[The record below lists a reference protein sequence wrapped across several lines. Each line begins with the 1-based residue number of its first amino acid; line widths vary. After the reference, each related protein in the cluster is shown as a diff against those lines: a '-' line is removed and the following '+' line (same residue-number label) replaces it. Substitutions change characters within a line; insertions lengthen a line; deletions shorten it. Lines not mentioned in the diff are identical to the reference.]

1 MRMLRTRR
9 VQVRIGLASCAALG
23 LLAAALP
30 VPPAMAASPSVPAAP
45 AGPLDADDGAV
56 TAADPFSAYTR
67 FNIPAD
73 DGTRDR
79 TIEDELVRLADGA
92 PAGGYIRGLMYS
104 WSSPVVAEA
113 LKRAQARGVIV
124 RIVLDETGGGVNTGA
139 DNAAMTVLNSANLDD
154 LVICGKTSST
164 VSGSTACIGNK
175 SNSINH
181 NKVFTFSTSGT
192 MKRVVF
198 VSSQNL
204 TFSQNNLFNSA
215 LVVHEDYELYDHFT
229 AYFNDMRAQRKN
241 NDYFNAANGYY
252 KSPTTDVTVYHSP
265 RADSDTLANRLAEV
279 NAYASGCS
287 VDVAHAQFTDARP
300 QVASELRRIGRM
312 GCRVRVVYG
321 TMGATAYA
329 TLNGQ
334 PNVSLKKY
342 HDAEASNVDGRVVT
356 LHSKNIIIRGTFAG
370 VAGRSVVF
378 TGSHNVTDPALTDH
392 DETLMK
398 IEHPTVWNDFHNNFE
413 TLWSRAKCV
422 NPDNGSCTT

>member
-9 VQVRIGLASCAALG
+9 ARAGLASFAALG
-23 LLAAALP
+23 LLATSLLT
-30 VPPAMAASPSVPAAP
+30 PPAVA
-45 AGPLDADDGAV
+45 AGPTPADAGDGAA
-56 TAADPFSAYTR
+56 TAADPFPAYTR
-67 FNIPAD
+67 FNVPAE

-79 TIEDELVRLADGA
+79 TIEDELVRLADGV
-92 PAGGYIRGLMYS
+92 PAGSYIRGIMYS

-113 LKRAQARGVIV
+113 LKRAAARGVIV
-124 RIVLDETGGGVNTGA
+124 RIVLDETGGGVNTRA
-139 DNAAMTVLNSANLDD
+139 DNTAVPLLKSANLDD

-164 VSGSTACIGNK
+164 VAGSTACIGNK

-215 LVVHEDYELYDHFT
+215 LIVHEDYDLYDHFT

-252 KSPTTDVTVYHSP
+252 KSPNTAVTVYHSP

-279 NAYASGCS
+279 NAYASGCA

-300 QVASELRRIGRM
+300 QVATQLRRIGRM

-321 TMGATAYA
+321 SMGSTAYA

-342 HDAEASNVDGRVVT
+342 HDAEASNYDGRVVT
-356 LHSKNIIIRGTFAG
+356 VHSKNIIIKGTFAG
-370 VAGRSVVF
+370 LAGRSVVF

-392 DETLMK
+392 DETLVK

-422 NPDNGSCTT
+422 NPENGSCTT

>member
-1 MRMLRTRR
+1 MRMLRVRR
-9 VQVRIGLASCAALG
+9 TQLRVGLASCAAVG
-23 LLAAALP
+23 LLATTLPTPPVAA
-30 VPPAMAASPSVPAAP
+30 AQPSSA
-45 AGPLDADDGAV
+45 
-56 TAADPFSAYTR
+56 AADPFSAYAR
-67 FNIPAD
+67 FNVPAE

-113 LKRAQARGVIV
+113 LKRAAARGVIV
-124 RIVLDETGGGVNTGA
+124 RVVLDETGGGVNTGA
-139 DNAAMTVLNSANLDD
+139 DNAAMAVLRSANLDD
-154 LVICGKTSST
+154 LVICGGGSA
-164 VSGSTACIGNK
+164 VAGSTACIGNR

-204 TFSQNNLFNSA
+204 TFTQNNLFNSA

-241 NDYFNAANGYY
+241 NDYFNTANGYY
-252 KSPTTDVTVYHSP
+252 KSPTTAVTVYHSP
-265 RADSDTLANRLAEV
+265 RAGSDTLANRLAEV
-279 NAYASGCS
+279 NAYESGCS

-300 QVASELRRIGRM
+300 EVAAELRRIGRL

-321 TMGATAYA
+321 SMGSTAYA

-342 HDAEASNVDGRVVT
+342 HDAETSNYDGRVVT
-356 LHSKNIIIRGTFAG
+356 LHSKNIVIRGTFAG

-378 TGSHNVTDPALTDH
+378 TGSHNITDPALTDH
-392 DETLMK
+392 DETLVK
-398 IEHPTVWNDFHNNFE
+398 IEHPTVWNDFHGNFE
-413 TLWSRAKCV
+413 TVWSRAKCV